1 MAELSGHWTTT
12 AGGTGH
18 QQTSYTQAQL
28 STAYRVLAGAAGY
41 EGVVYGLSGALVCAA
56 NGANTVSVATGGAVV
71 DGKWYYNDASLNVN
85 IPSAVGAGNTRI
97 DRIVLR
103 GNWAGYKVAVARI
116 AGTDAASPVAPAI
129 TQTSGTTYDIMLCRV
144 LVNTTGTV
152 TVTDERVLARPTA
165 PGYSV
170 LGSAGSGTG
179 VMTALTSADGE
190 VLRRSG
196 ATLGFGKVEA
206 ASIGTMIP
214 VFVGRQSAVGGN
226 WSYAGTTN
234 YTSGLDIRMQCGAV
248 QASTTGNTGTITVTF
263 PVAYTTGL
271 PIIFAIAAQGNEI
284 VPTIASNLGNK
295 FSIIWYSPESRT
307 NPIFYWFAMGP
318 V

>member
-28 STAYRVLAGAAGY
+28 STAYRVLAGCGNY
-41 EGVVYGLSGALVCAA
+41 EGVAPRLGGLLACAA

-103 GNWAGYKVAVARI
+103 ANWAGYKVAVTRI

-144 LVNTTGTV
+144 LVTTAGTV
-152 TVTDERVLARPTA
+152 TVTDERARALPYYHRE
-165 PGYSV
+165 G
-170 LGSAGSGTG
+170 GSAT
-179 VMTALTSADGE
+179 
-190 VLRRSG
+190 
-196 ATLGFGKVEA
+196 
-206 ASIGTMIP
+206 
-214 VFVGRQSAVGGN
+214 N
-226 WSYAGTTN
+226 WMLAGTTN
-234 YTSGLDIRMQCGAV
+234 YTHLVNVTMQMGVATV
-248 QASTTGNTGTITVTF
+248 GFNNSPTSDEVTVTF
-263 PVAYTTGL
+263 PVAFTNAPVIFLGGCASTDGISTSPVFGSFRSPTATNFVMAGHARDDTSITTTIPWL
-271 PIIFAIAAQGNEI
+271 AIGYQ
-284 VPTIASNLGNK
+284 
-295 FSIIWYSPESRT
+295 
-307 NPIFYWFAMGP
+307 
-318 V
+318 

>member
-28 STAYRVLAGAAGY
+28 STAYKVVAGCGNY
-41 EGVVYGLSGALVCAA
+41 EGVAPRLGGLLACAA

-103 GNWAGYKVAVARI
+103 ANWAGYKVAVTRI

-152 TVTDERVLARPTA
+152 TVTDERVRAEPYFHRQ
-165 PGYSV
+165 G
-170 LGSAGSGTG
+170 GSAT
-179 VMTALTSADGE
+179 TWLT
-190 VLRRSG
+190 
-196 ATLGFGKVEA
+196 
-206 ASIGTMIP
+206 P
-214 VFVGRQSAVGGN
+214 
-226 WSYAGTTN
+226 GTTG
-234 YTSGLDIRMQCGAV
+234 YTYLANVVI
-248 QASTTGNTGTITVTF
+248 QAGVAITTDGYVTVTF
-263 PVAYTTGL
+263 PVAFSQVPLVFVTAEENMIAGASVQSASQVILTCHDDTGIVASENISWL
-271 PIIFAIAAQGNEI
+271 AI
-284 VPTIASNLGNK
+284 
-295 FSIIWYSPESRT
+295 
-307 NPIFYWFAMGP
+307 GP
-318 V
+318 A